1 MKKSV
6 AYISDS
12 YVLNIEGMKISCTD
26 EVTLLRVTIGN
37 WLSYNKEVLYKK
49 E

>member
-26 EVTLLRVTIGN
+26 EVTLLRVTTGN
-37 WLSYNKEVLYKK
+37 RLRYNKEVLYKK